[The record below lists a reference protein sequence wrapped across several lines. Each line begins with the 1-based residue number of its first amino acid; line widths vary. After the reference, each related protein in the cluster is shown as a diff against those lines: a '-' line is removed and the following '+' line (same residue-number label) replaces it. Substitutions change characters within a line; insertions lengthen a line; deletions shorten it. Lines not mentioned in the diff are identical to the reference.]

1 MRVDG
6 APCMG
11 EHMKAKTAINPVDGF
26 FGTKNMLRNFTK
38 KTVML
43 RKNLFQDIFICQR
56 L

>member
-11 EHMKAKTAINPVDGF
+11 EHMKGKTTINPVDRF
-26 FGTKNMLRNFTK
+26 FWNKEYVENFTK
-38 KTVML
+38 KTFML